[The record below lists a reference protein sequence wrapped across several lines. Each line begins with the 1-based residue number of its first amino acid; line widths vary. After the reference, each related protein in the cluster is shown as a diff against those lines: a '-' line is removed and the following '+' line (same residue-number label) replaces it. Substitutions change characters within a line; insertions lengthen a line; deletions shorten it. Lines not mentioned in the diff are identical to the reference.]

1 MATDGDD
8 ATTGLAV
15 DAPGLEEGTTLAWP
29 MLLRQRVVGRMEASE
44 RYPWLV
50 LAVVLFG
57 LFAVGSTITI
67 LAIAVPTIAEDLGTD
82 NNTISWVTTGPILA
96 FAVFGPLGGKLAD
109 LRGLRKAYLFS
120 LAGAMVFAGLTAL
133 APTAT
138 ALIAFRVCG
147 AAAGA
152 ATGPASLAII
162 NRTFPPSRR
171 SQALGYWAMV
181 AAGGPV
187 IGALIGAPVIEAY
200 GWRWIFI
207 AQVPI
212 MAVCL
217 LVAYAVLPH
226 LPTSAS
232 PDGRRVRLDGWGA
245 ATLGLGCVSL
255 LLAVNRG
262 AVGGWNS
269 PIVIGSALLSVSMF
283 LSFVAVERRVEHPL
297 LPLAYTRRG
306 NFSFPILAQFCMNF
320 AYMGAF
326 ALTPLLLQ
334 EELGRTVEEATLL
347 SIPRPLVFAIAGP
360 VAGYLTI
367 RVGER
372 KAAVFG
378 AASIT
383 MSMLALSQVDA
394 ASRDLF
400 IVFAVALS
408 GLGMGSASPAMSTA
422 IANAVDEHDLG
433 IAGAFQQMVNQV
445 GVAIGIQVM
454 LAVQTARDSAVGGV
468 AAYSEAYL
476 VAAGMAAVGV
486 VFASRVRSTLTGA
499 GDAAGRDE
507 GAAHGDAPEREGS
520 APADLVPIPTR

>member
-8 ATTGLAV
+8 ATAGLAT
-15 DAPGLEEGTTLAWP
+15 DAPGLEEGSTFAWP
-29 MLLRQRVVGRMEASE
+29 MLLRRRVIDRMEASE
-44 RYPWLV
+44 HYPWLV

-82 NNTISWVTTGPILA
+82 VNTVSWVTTGPILA

-133 APTAT
+133 SPTAT

-147 AAAGA
+147 AAIGA

-187 IGALIGAPVIEAY
+187 IGALIGAPIIEAY

-207 AQVPI
+207 AQVPV
-212 MAVCL
+212 MALCL
-217 LVAYAVLPH
+217 AVAFAVLPH
-226 LPTSAS
+226 LPTATELGGKRS
-232 PDGRRVRLDGWGA
+232 RLDGWGA

-262 AVGGWNS
+262 AVNGWDS
-269 PIVIGSALLSVSMF
+269 PAVIIGALVAIAMF
-283 LSFVAVERRVEHPL
+283 GAFVAVERRVEHPL
-297 LPLAYTRRG
+297 LPLAYTRQP
-306 NFSFPILAQFCMNF
+306 NFSFPIAAQFCMNF

-326 ALTPLLLQ
+326 AITPLLLQ
-334 EELGRTVEEATLL
+334 EEFNRTAVEATWL

-372 KAAVFG
+372 RAAVFG
-378 AASIT
+378 ATSIT
-383 MSMLALSQVDA
+383 LSMLALSQVDA
-394 ASRDLF
+394 ASRDAF

-422 IANAVDEHDLG
+422 IASAVDEHDLG

-454 LAVQTARDSAVGGV
+454 LAVQTSRDASVGGV

-476 VAAGMAAVGV
+476 VAAGVAAIGILL
-486 VFASRVRSTLTGA
+486 ATRVRSTLHGVA
-499 GDAAGRDE
+499 VGRDE
-507 GAAHGDAPEREGS
+507 GAAHGDAPEAEGS
-520 APADLVPIPTR
+520 AAADLVPLATR